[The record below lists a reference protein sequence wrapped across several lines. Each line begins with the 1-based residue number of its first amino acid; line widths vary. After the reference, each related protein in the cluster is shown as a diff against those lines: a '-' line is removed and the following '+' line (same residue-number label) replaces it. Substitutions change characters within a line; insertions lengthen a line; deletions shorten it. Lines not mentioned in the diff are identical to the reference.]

1 MVGGTSRGPSVSPN
15 YCGNPPLRRSRSAL
29 LPPTNMDETSTP
41 ITQQQVSRKLTV
53 LLHLLEEFDNDLGG
67 RADEDLPLAALLGV
81 GDCLET
87 IGEY

>member
-1 MVGGTSRGPSVSPN
+1 
-15 YCGNPPLRRSRSAL
+15 
-29 LPPTNMDETSTP
+29 MDESSTP